1 MCVCERA
8 KSSLTY
14 PTLSLIYRVDIYF
27 FLFIRNMSTSA
38 VRLLRRD
45 YQAEAEAYSCKR
57 TASSENPLSMSI
69 LSSSRN
75 DGIDSGL
82 EDEIGAM
89 TISEESPEQPS
100 VEEDPLGAMALA
112 GGDFDPLG
120 AMGAKV
126 VDIEETWS
134 PANGS
139 STSANEAG
147 NETENRRPEDV
158 LKELWEPMKTD
169 ILKKYTVSGKI
180 VVTTSFMTG
189 EGRQEDVGPSAEPA
203 DKMKARLKK
212 LENETAED
220 TMEVSQKQ
228 YMNRIEELHKN
239 LTEAWKENQRV
250 EALKIAIQCAK
261 MMLDTTVIAFY
272 PSMFV
277 LLTGVLETF
286 GDLVF
291 ERIKERSEE
300 VSGQKLSKNFLSS
313 DVAVEA
319 KETCRNWFYKTA
331 CIRELLPRLYIE
343 LCVTKCYK
351 FLTDGEFKNILNRI
365 ANIIRG
371 VGDPLVAIWVRVYLA
386 RVGKRTLPEDTS
398 FVKSTLF
405 DYLFTWSQ
413 FNEKAPGLK
422 TLLSEKGV
430 SYKEY
435 LRLHE
440 PAVSWLCQCVGKSAS
455 KEDFKKVLEHYRDY
469 CGNSLVLK
477 HIILEFDSKY
487 WSASAAGMVQLI
499 KDAKSSHVHSAELF
513 EALGIGISKN
523 PPPANQRMSVLNET
537 WKIVTKFDKLEPYA
551 SCTAAWIDMA
561 LKHYQEKHVLIL
573 LKDLVRHVRAEGD
586 GSAKRIVVSLERVVT
601 SVTKH
606 SNSFGEVLTSQY
618 FLQLLDLFRSEK
630 KTDMCKELLLNFTK
644 SNETT
649 SDPVVIATVF
659 DIARSLHDS
668 LDSLSVD
675 DERKQISDLL
685 CRFVTLIDFGNNLE
699 QQLNILVDCRAA
711 FPNLDSVKDRLVLS
725 VVHLAARAH
734 AMVKGKH
741 NRKTSAFV
749 KACLACCHITIPSI
763 DNVFR
768 RLYLFLHCGQ
778 VALINGCLPQTDTFF
793 KAAISIIPDIPQSTN
808 YDYDRQRLPSEPRL
822 LEFFKSFLSSLII
835 VPGHPEHGPFYLI
848 KGLRN
853 AVSKYEWKEGHG
865 GKTELFIYILPVLS
879 AWSQRKLPY
888 CIDSVDSNDS
898 LFGGNALFLGQCAD
912 QFVELFDEIL
922 VGLSEGAEYENGN
935 DKAKKRCADLIVLLV
950 NVLVVNVDLSESSK
964 ICKVIKKMMD
974 KARGYNPTSPFLD
987 ETLRFI
993 TSLGNGTSER
1003 SKARGGQN
1011 EQLMAKLA
1019 GSLKVS
1025 SF

>member
-1 MCVCERA
+1 
-8 KSSLTY
+8 
-14 PTLSLIYRVDIYF
+14 
-27 FLFIRNMSTSA
+27 
-38 VRLLRRD
+38 
-45 YQAEAEAYSCKR
+45 
-57 TASSENPLSMSI
+57 MSI

-331 CIRELLPRLYIE
+331 CIREL
-343 LCVTKCYK
+343 
-351 FLTDGEFKNILNRI
+351 
-365 ANIIRG
+365 
-371 VGDPLVAIWVRVYLA
+371 
-386 RVGKRTLPEDTS
+386 VGKRTLPEDTS

-749 KACLACCHITIPSI
+749 KACLACYI
-763 DNVFR
+763 
-768 RLYLFLHCGQ
+768 GG
-778 VALINGCLPQTDTFF
+778 LIG
-793 KAAISIIPDIPQSTN
+793 
-808 YDYDRQRLPSEPRL
+808 
-822 LEFFKSFLSSLII
+822 SSRI
-835 VPGHPEHGPFYLI
+835 
-848 KGLRN
+848 
-853 AVSKYEWKEGHG
+853 
-865 GKTELFIYILPVLS
+865 
-879 AWSQRKLPY
+879 RKR
-888 CIDSVDSNDS
+888 
-898 LFGGNALFLGQCAD
+898 
-912 QFVELFDEIL
+912 
-922 VGLSEGAEYENGN
+922 
-935 DKAKKRCADLIVLLV
+935 KR
-950 NVLVVNVDLSESSK
+950 
-964 ICKVIKKMMD
+964 
-974 KARGYNPTSPFLD
+974 
-987 ETLRFI
+987 
-993 TSLGNGTSER
+993 
-1003 SKARGGQN
+1003 
-1011 EQLMAKLA
+1011 
-1019 GSLKVS
+1019 
-1025 SF
+1025 